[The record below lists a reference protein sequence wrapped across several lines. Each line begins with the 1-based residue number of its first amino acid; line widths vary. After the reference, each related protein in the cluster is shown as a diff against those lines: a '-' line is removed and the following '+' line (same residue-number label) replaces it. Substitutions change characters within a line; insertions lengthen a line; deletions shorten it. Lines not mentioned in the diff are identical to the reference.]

1 MLHTP
6 LCDLLGIEVPIV
18 QATLG
23 PWSSVEMVA
32 AVANAGGLGSFG
44 APFRPPEEM
53 EGHIQG
59 IRALTDGPYAINHV
73 MGRLNEDT
81 FNLTLKAKPRAI
93 SFAMGDPGH
102 LVKRV
107 HDAGILF
114 IQQVH
119 SVDQAERAAAQG
131 VDIIV
136 AQGSEAGGYCQTI
149 STMVLVPQVVDAVR
163 PIPVLA
169 AGGIVDGRGL
179 AAALVMGAQGAYVG
193 TRFLMSKESTVSK
206 EWKDA
211 VLAAKSEDAIKVE
224 FANDIT
230 PSLGSDGYHEAL
242 PRSLRT
248 PYVEKWNQR
257 PREEVKRE
265 ALRLGKELGGS
276 VIIAGQ
282 GAGMIRE
289 VLPAAE
295 IIRRMVTQAEESL
308 QAASALAASKSEKA
322 AASKAG

>member
-1 MLHTP
+1 MLRTP
-6 LCDLLGIEVPIV
+6 LCDLLGIDVPIV

-23 PWSSVEMVA
+23 PWSSVELVA
-32 AVANAGGLGSFG
+32 AVSNAGGLGNFG

-53 EGHIQG
+53 DGHMQR
-59 IRALTDGPYAINHV
+59 IRELTDGPFAINHV

-81 FNLTLKAKPRAI
+81 FDLTLRAKPRAI
-93 SFAMGDPGH
+93 SFAMGDPGR
-102 LVKRV
+102 LVQQV

-119 SVDQAERAAAQG
+119 SVEQAERAAAQG
-131 VDIIV
+131 VDVIV

-149 STMVLVPQVVDAVR
+149 GTMVLVPQVVDAVR

-169 AGGIVDGRGL
+169 AGGIADGRGL

-211 VLAAKSEDAIKVE
+211 ILEAGSEDAVKVE

-242 PRSLRT
+242 PRTLHT
-248 PYVEKWNQR
+248 PYVDKWNKR

-265 ALRLGKELGGS
+265 ALRLGRELAGS
-276 VIIAGQ
+276 LIIAGQ
-282 GAGMIRE
+282 CAGMIHE

-295 IIRRMVTQAEESL
+295 IIRRMITGAEESL
-308 QAASALAASKSEKA
+308 QATSKLRIEEAESGAASR
-322 AASKAG
+322 AG